1 MICAGWMRRCAS
13 LMTMRRISWIDQR
26 VFLGEQKIGP
36 GSNDYLAEGRATP
49 KNRAFS
55 FYNFQWR

>member
-26 VFLGEQKIGP
+26 IK
-36 GSNDYLAEGRATP
+36 NDVLPEDDRA
-49 KNRAFS
+49 S
-55 FYNFQWR
+55 FFWALM